1 MSPLEARLV
10 EDRALRDAALEV
22 FATDLR
28 FIRQDLHARSVGQR
42 ISDRIGDS
50 AMDIVDDAVDYA
62 EANRGRVA
70 AAVAAIVLW
79 FARAPLLNGLS
90 RIFGMDDS
98 GEEQGGDEEQEG
110 EEARSDN
117 D

>member
-1 MSPLEARLV
+1 MNPLEVRLA
-10 EDRALRDAALEV
+10 EDRQLRDAALEV
-22 FATDLR
+22 FSTDLR

-42 ISDRIGDS
+42 ITDRIGDS
-50 AMDIVDDAVDYA
+50 AMDIVDEAVDYA
-62 EANRGRVA
+62 EANRGRIA

-90 RIFGMDDS
+90 RIFGIEGD
-98 GEEQGGDEEQEG
+98 GEEQD
-110 EEARSDN
+110 D